1 MDVEDVLATTL
12 HINARLDTE
21 IENLSARLT
30 TIETDYSSP
39 GQTITHYCHI
49 CGKETSKEILC
60 SECASRLR
68 NILYPV
74 SININ
79 ELI

>member
-1 MDVEDVLATTL
+1 MDIEDAYATAVYVNT
-12 HINARLDTE
+12 RLDTE

-30 TIETDYSSP
+30 TIETDYSP
-39 GQTITHYCHI
+39 PWVITHYCHI

-60 SECASRLR
+60 NECASRLR

>member
-1 MDVEDVLATTL
+1 MDVENEHATALYVNTK
-12 HINARLDTE
+12 LDTE
-21 IENLSARLT
+21 IENLSTRPT

-39 GQTITHYCHI
+39 WIITHYCYI
-49 CGKETSKEILC
+49 CGKTSKEILC
-60 SECASRLR
+60 SKCASRLR

>member
-1 MDVEDVLATTL
+1 MDVEDAYVTAL
-12 HINARLDTE
+12 HVNARLDTE
-21 IENLSARLT
+21 IENLSARIA
-30 TIETDYSSP
+30 TIETGSSP
-39 GQTITHYCHI
+39 WSITHYCHI
-49 CGKETSKEILC
+49 CGKETSNEILC
-60 SECASRLR
+60 NECASRLR